1 MNDACIP
8 NIGPRERR
16 RRLIIGIAMFAIAA
30 AVATMLIVS
39 DAPKVWR
46 VFVLLPSWVG
56 ALGVVQVKEKTC
68 VALAARGMRNM
79 DSGDERITD
88 AIELDHVKAQSRR
101 VHLQAATLAV
111 ALTALV
117 LVWR

>member
-1 MNDACIP
+1 MSDTCIP

-30 AVATMLIVS
+30 AVATMLIVTA
-39 DAPKVWR
+39 APKAWR
-46 VFVLLPSWVG
+46 LFVLLPCWVG
-56 ALGVVQVKEKTC
+56 ALGVIQVKEKTC
-68 VALAARGMRNM
+68 VALASRGMRNM
-79 DSGDERITD
+79 DSGDEQITD
-88 AIELDHVKAQSRR
+88 AIELEHVKAQSRR
-101 VHLQAATLAV
+101 VHMQAAVFAI

>member
-1 MNDACIP
+1 MTDVCIP

-16 RRLIIGIAMFAIAA
+16 RRLIIGIAMFVIAA
-30 AVATMLIVS
+30 AVAATLIVA
-39 DAPKVWR
+39 DAPKAWR
-46 VFVLLPSWVG
+46 LFVLLPLWVG
-56 ALGVVQVKEKTC
+56 ALGVIQVKEKTC

-79 DSGDERITD
+79 DSGDEPISD

-101 VHLQAATLAV
+101 VHVQAAVFAI

-117 LVWR
+117 LAWR